1 MKIGYRPLAKA
12 GLTVQRSAFRAF
24 LLIAV
29 CASAAGVAAPDEDP
43 PSDDRPLAGE
53 VRLVLPGVVYGVV
66 GIEMNV
72 YFDNVVLVMNPD
84 DYAFR
89 VTCGNGRQGIQQS
102 DRWTFVPQ
110 DGDIGD
116 VPFELEVRDE
126 DTKIGVVLIPPP
138 AASQDAFGASC
149 GCVYNRLLLAQ
160 GRPVRT
166 KGRGIVG

>member
-1 MKIGYRPLAKA
+1 MTGDMKIGYRPLAKA

-84 DYAFR
+84 NYAFR

-116 VPFELEVRDE
+116 VPFELANHSAGDSAGQCR
-126 DTKIGVVLIPPP
+126 
-138 AASQDAFGASC
+138 ASRLRRVSSDRRFL
-149 GCVYNRLLLAQ
+149 LLLAQ

-166 KGRGIVG
+166 KGRGIVS